1 MGNEVETR
9 ATKAPAVI
17 KRAGQSLKIQRLTPA
32 IGAEVGNINIGDAAR
47 DPELMAEVR
56 QLLLKHRVLFFRDQD
71 ITRADHVAFAG
82 YFGKLED
89 HPTLGSDPEH
99 PGLVRIYRDRSSEKE
114 HYENAFHADGT
125 WRPVPPL
132 GAVLRCI
139 ECPELGGDTIWV
151 NMVEAYKQL
160 PEDVKGKIEGLRAAH
175 SVEQVFGAKMPIE
188 KRQALARAN
197 PQVEHPVVTTHP
209 ETGEKVLY
217 VNPHATHFVNY
228 HTPDRIRCGFDFS
241 PGASHLLNFLISQ
254 ASIPE
259 YQCRFR
265 WSPGCIAFWDNRSTQ
280 HYAVQDYWPAV
291 RQMERAAIIGDI
303 PA

>member
-1 MGNEVETR
+1 MTTEVQAR
-9 ATKAPAVI
+9 AAQAPAVI
-17 KRAGQSLKIQRLTPA
+17 KRAGLSLAVKRLTPA

-82 YFGKLED
+82 HFGKLED
-89 HPTLGSDPEH
+89 HPTLGSDPDH
-99 PGLVRIYRDRSSEKE
+99 PGLVQIYRDRSSEKD
-114 HYENAFHADGT
+114 HYENIFHADGT

-160 PEDVKGKIEGLRAAH
+160 PEDVKVKIEGLRTAH
-175 SVEQVFGAKMPIE
+175 SVEHSFGAKMPIE
-188 KRQALARAN
+188 QRQALARQH

-217 VNPHATHFVNY
+217 VSPHATHFVNY
-228 HTPDRIRCGFDFS
+228 HTPDRIRCGFDVS
-241 PGASHLLNFLISQ
+241 PGASNLLNYLISQ
-254 ASIPE
+254 AWIPE
-259 YQCRFR
+259 YQCRFSWR
-265 WSPGCIAFWDNRSTQ
+265 PGSVAFWDNRSTQ
-280 HYAVQDYWPAV
+280 HYAVQDYWPAA
-291 RQMERAAIIGDI
+291 RKMERAAIIGAV
-303 PA
+303 PV

>member
-1 MGNEVETR
+1 MEHIEMQRPLQGKVALITGAGR
-9 ATKAPAVI
+9 GIGQALAQAYAAAGAAVCCAA
-17 KRAGQSLKIQRLTPA
+17 RSQ
-32 IGAEVGNINIGDAAR
+32 AEVQATAQAIEAAGGTA
-47 DPELMAEVR
+47 LAV
-56 QLLLKHRVLFFRDQD
+56 
-71 ITRADHVAFAG
+71 TADV
-82 YFGKLED
+82 
-89 HPTLGSDPEH
+89 SDEAS
-99 PGLVRIYRDRSSEKE
+99 VSR
-114 HYENAFHADGT
+114 
-125 WRPVPPL
+125 
-132 GAVLRCI
+132 
-139 ECPELGGDTIWV
+139 
-151 NMVEAYKQL
+151 MVEAYKQL

-188 KRQALARAN
+188 KRQALARSN